1 MSEIRTGTSS
11 SFFNFTIMPAQS
23 DNSQLSTLNAQL
35 LKQYWGYDSFRGIQ
49 EEIINSISEN
59 KDTLG
64 LMPTGGGKSITFQ
77 VPALAKDG
85 LCLVITP
92 LIALMKDQ
100 VQNLRK
106 RGIKALSIYSGMSRQ
121 DIITTLENCIFGN
134 YKFLYISPERLDT
147 EIFRTKLR
155 KMKVS
160 MITVDESHCISQWGY
175 DFRPA
180 YLKIAEIR
188 ELLPDVPVLALTA
201 TATPEVVK
209 DIQARLHFR
218 RENVFRMSFE
228 RSNLAYIVR
237 KTDNKTGELLHILR
251 SMPGSAIVY
260 VRNRRRTKEI
270 TELLNNEDITA
281 DFYHAGLDDATK
293 DIRQHRWQSGGSR
306 VMVATNAFGMGI
318 DKPDVRIV
326 IHMDLPDSI
335 EAYFQEA
342 GRAGRDGQKAYAV
355 ILYAKAD
362 KTTLHKRIPDTFPE
376 KEYIK
381 DVYEHLQYYYQMAM
395 GDGLD
400 CVREFNIEDFCRKFK
415 YFPVPVDSALKI
427 LTQAGYL
434 EYTGEQDNTSRL
446 LFTIRR
452 DELYRLR
459 EMGDDMDKL
468 IQTVLRSY
476 TGVFTD
482 YTYINEDSLAIR
494 TGLTRRQI
502 YEQLVHLAKLRIVSY
517 IPRKKTP
524 YIIYTRERIE
534 AQLIHISPEIYEERK
549 ARYETRINA
558 MLEYVTNDTLCR
570 SRMLLDYFGE
580 KNEHNCGQC
589 DTCIGLRKQTA
600 TCQPDREELYEKI
613 HKILSGAPQ
622 TPAGLLEQLPIEKE
636 LLTEALHRLLDEGK
650 IIVVDG
656 ILQIKK

>member
-1 MSEIRTGTSS
+1 MCHQDI
-11 SFFNFTIMPAQS
+11 
-23 DNSQLSTLNAQL
+23 
-35 LKQYWGYDSFRGIQ
+35 LKQYWGYSSFRGIQ
-49 EEIINSISEN
+49 QEIIDSISAG

-77 VPALAKDG
+77 VPALAREG
-85 LCLVITP
+85 MCLVITP

-106 RGIKALSIYSGMSRQ
+106 RGIKALAIYSGMSRQ
-121 DIITTLENCIFGN
+121 EIVVTLENCIFGN

-155 KMKVS
+155 KMKIS

-188 ELLPDVPVLALTA
+188 ELLPHAPVLALTA

-209 DIQARLHFR
+209 DIQERLHFR
-218 RENVFRMSFE
+218 QENVFRMSFE

-237 KTDNKTGELLHILR
+237 RTENKNAELLHILR
-251 SMPGSAIVY
+251 SMSGSAIVY

-270 TELLNNEDITA
+270 AELLNNENITA

-293 DIRQHRWQSGGSR
+293 DTRQHRWQSGESR
-306 VMVATNAFGMGI
+306 VIVATNAFGMGI

-355 ILYAKAD
+355 ILHAKTD
-362 KTTLHKRIPDTFPE
+362 KAVLQRRIPDTFPE
-376 KEYIK
+376 KEYIRN
-381 DVYEHLQYYYQMAM
+381 VYEHLQYYYQMAM
-395 GDGLD
+395 GDGLE

-415 YFPVPVDSALKI
+415 HFPVPVDSALKI

-434 EYTGEQDNTSRL
+434 EYTAEQDNASRL
-446 LFTIRR
+446 LFTLRR

-459 EMGDDMDKL
+459 EMGEETDKL
-468 IQTVLRSY
+468 IRTILRSY

-482 YTYINEDSLAIR
+482 YAYINEDSLATR

-502 YEQLVHLAKLRIVSY
+502 YELLVHLAKLRIVSY
-517 IPRKKTP
+517 IPHKKTP
-524 YIIYTRERIE
+524 YIIYTRERVE
-534 AQLIHISPEIYEERK
+534 AQRIHISPEVYEIRK
-549 ARYETRINA
+549 ARYEARINA
-558 MLEYVTNDTLCR
+558 MLEYVTGNSVCR

-580 KNEHNCGQC
+580 KNGHNCGQC
-589 DTCIGLRKQTA
+589 DTCIDLRNNPAAAEAAERQ
-600 TCQPDREELYEKI
+600 ELCTKI
-613 HKILSGAPQ
+613 CRILSAAPR
-622 TPAGLLEQLPIEKE
+622 TPEGMLELLPTDKE
-636 LLTEALHRLLDEGK
+636 LLTDTLHRMLDEGK
-650 IIVVDG
+650 IIAADG
-656 ILQIKK
+656 MLQMKK

>member
-1 MSEIRTGTSS
+1 MSSQ
-11 SFFNFTIMPAQS
+11 P
-23 DNSQLSTLNAQL
+23 DVSQLSTLNSRI
-35 LKQYWGYDSFRGIQ
+35 LKQYWGYDRFRGIQ
-49 EEIINSISEN
+49 EDIIDSISKN

-77 VPALAKDG
+77 VPALAKEG
-85 LCLVITP
+85 MCLVITP

-100 VQNLRK
+100 VQNLKK
-106 RGIKALSIYSGMSRQ
+106 RGIKALAIYSGMSRQ
-121 DIITTLENCIFGN
+121 DIIITLENCIFGN

-155 KMKVS
+155 KMHIS

-218 RENVFRMSFE
+218 HKNVFRMSFE
-228 RSNLAYIVR
+228 RNNLAYIVR
-237 KTDNKTGELLHILR
+237 KTENKTAELLHILR

-270 TELLNNEDITA
+270 TELLNNEHITA

-293 DIRQHRWQSGGSR
+293 DIRQHRWQSGESR

-355 ILYAKAD
+355 ILYAKSD

-376 KEYIK
+376 KEYIR

-415 YFPVPVDSALKI
+415 YFPVPVDSALRI

-434 EYTGEQDNTSRL
+434 EYTAEQDSTSRI

-459 EMGDDMDKL
+459 EMGEDMDRL
-468 IQTVLRSY
+468 IQAVLRSY

-494 TGLTRRQI
+494 TELTRRQI
-502 YEQLVHLAKLRIVSY
+502 YEMLVHLAKLRIVSY
-517 IPRKKTP
+517 IPHKKTP
-524 YIIYTRERIE
+524 YIIYTRERVE
-534 AQLIHISPEIYEERK
+534 AQRIHISPEVYEHRK

-558 MLEYVTNDTLCR
+558 MLDYVTNDTVCR

-580 KNEHNCGQC
+580 RNEHNCGQC
-589 DTCIGLRKQTA
+589 DTCISLRSKSKA
-600 TCQPDREELYEKI
+600 SEQPDRETLCAKVCG
-613 HKILSGAPQ
+613 ILSRESL
-622 TPAGLLEQLPIEKE
+622 TPAGLLKQLPMDKE
-636 LLTEALHRLLDEGK
+636 LLTEILHRLSDEGK
-650 IIVVDG
+650 IIAVDG
-656 ILQIKK
+656 ILQIRK

>member
-1 MSEIRTGTSS
+1 MSSQ
-11 SFFNFTIMPAQS
+11 PDA
-23 DNSQLSTLNAQL
+23 SQLSTLNSRI
-35 LKQYWGYDSFRGIQ
+35 LKQYWGYDRFRGIQ
-49 EEIINSISEN
+49 EDIIDSISKN

-77 VPALAKDG
+77 VPALAKEG
-85 LCLVITP
+85 MCLVITP

-100 VQNLRK
+100 VQNLKK
-106 RGIKALSIYSGMSRQ
+106 RGIKALAIYSGMSRQ
-121 DIITTLENCIFGN
+121 DIIITLENCIFGN

-155 KMKVS
+155 KMHIS

-218 RENVFRMSFE
+218 HKNVFRMSFE
-228 RSNLAYIVR
+228 RNNLAYIVR
-237 KTDNKTGELLHILR
+237 KTENKTAELLHILR

-270 TELLNNEDITA
+270 TELLNNEHITA

-293 DIRQHRWQSGGSR
+293 DIRQHRWQSGESR

-355 ILYAKAD
+355 ILYAKSD

-376 KEYIK
+376 KEYIR

-415 YFPVPVDSALKI
+415 YFPVPVDSALRI

-434 EYTGEQDNTSRL
+434 EYTAEQDSTSRI

-459 EMGDDMDKL
+459 EMGEDMDRL
-468 IQTVLRSY
+468 IQAVLRSY

-502 YEQLVHLAKLRIVSY
+502 YEMLVHLAKLRIVSY
-517 IPRKKTP
+517 IPHKKTP
-524 YIIYTRERIE
+524 YIIYTRERVE
-534 AQLIHISPEIYEERK
+534 AQRIHISPEVYEHRK

-558 MLEYVTNDTLCR
+558 MLDYVTNDTVCR

-580 KNEHNCGQC
+580 RNEHNCGQC
-589 DTCIGLRKQTA
+589 DTCISLRSKSKVSEQL
-600 TCQPDREELYEKI
+600 DREALCTKVCG
-613 HKILSGAPQ
+613 ILSRESL
-622 TPAGLLEQLPIEKE
+622 TPAGLLKQLPMDKE
-636 LLTEALHRLLDEGK
+636 LLTEILHRLSDEGK
-650 IIVVDG
+650 IIAVDG
-656 ILQIKK
+656 ILQIRK

>member
-1 MSEIRTGTSS
+1 MSSQ
-11 SFFNFTIMPAQS
+11 PDA
-23 DNSQLSTLNAQL
+23 SQLSTLNSRI
-35 LKQYWGYDSFRGIQ
+35 LKQYWGYDRFRGIQ
-49 EEIINSISEN
+49 EDIIDSISKN

-77 VPALAKDG
+77 VPALAKEG
-85 LCLVITP
+85 MCLVITP

-100 VQNLRK
+100 VQNLKK
-106 RGIKALSIYSGMSRQ
+106 RGIKALAIYSGMSRQ
-121 DIITTLENCIFGN
+121 DIIITLENCIFGN

-155 KMKVS
+155 KMHIS

-218 RENVFRMSFE
+218 HKNVFRMSFE
-228 RSNLAYIVR
+228 RNNLAYIVR
-237 KTDNKTGELLHILR
+237 KTENKTAELLHILR

-270 TELLNNEDITA
+270 TELLNNEHITA

-293 DIRQHRWQSGGSR
+293 DIRQHRWQSGESR

-355 ILYAKAD
+355 ILYAKSD
-362 KTTLHKRIPDTFPE
+362 KTTLRKRIPDTFPE
-376 KEYIK
+376 KEYIR

-415 YFPVPVDSALKI
+415 YFPVPVDSALRI

-434 EYTGEQDNTSRL
+434 EYTAEQDSTSRI

-459 EMGDDMDKL
+459 EMGEDMDRL
-468 IQTVLRSY
+468 IQAVLRSY

-502 YEQLVHLAKLRIVSY
+502 YEMLVHLAKLRIVSY
-517 IPRKKTP
+517 IPHKKTP
-524 YIIYTRERIE
+524 YIIYTRERVE
-534 AQLIHISPEIYEERK
+534 AQRIHISPEVYEHRK

-558 MLEYVTNDTLCR
+558 MLDYVTNDTVCR

-580 KNEHNCGQC
+580 RNEHNCGQC
-589 DTCIGLRKQTA
+589 DTCISLRSK
-600 TCQPDREELYEKI
+600 
-613 HKILSGAPQ
+613 
-622 TPAGLLEQLPIEKE
+622 
-636 LLTEALHRLLDEGK
+636 
-650 IIVVDG
+650 
-656 ILQIKK
+656 

>member
-1 MSEIRTGTSS
+1 MTYLLQ
-11 SFFNFTIMPAQS
+11 P
-23 DNSQLSTLNAQL
+23 STLNSQL
-35 LKQYWGYDSFRGIQ
+35 LKQYWGYDRFRGIQ
-49 EEIINSISEN
+49 EDIINSISEN

-106 RGIKALSIYSGMSRQ
+106 RGIKALAIYSGMSRQ

-188 ELLPDVPVLALTA
+188 ELLPDIPVLALTA

-209 DIQARLHFR
+209 DIQTRLHFR

-228 RSNLAYIVR
+228 RNNLAYIVR
-237 KTDNKTGELLHILR
+237 KTENKTAELLHILR

-293 DIRQHRWQSGGSR
+293 DIRQHRWQSGESR

-355 ILYAKAD
+355 ILYAKSD

-395 GDGLD
+395 GDGLE

-434 EYTGEQDNTSRL
+434 EYTGEQDNTSRI

-459 EMGDDMDKL
+459 EMGEDMDKL
-468 IQTVLRSY
+468 IQAVLRSY

-482 YTYINEDSLAIR
+482 YTYINEDSLAVR

-517 IPRKKTP
+517 IPHKKTP
-524 YIIYTRERIE
+524 YIIYTRERVE
-534 AQLIHISPEIYEERK
+534 AQRIHLSPEIYEERK
-549 ARYETRINA
+549 ARYEARINSI
-558 MLEYVTNDTLCR
+558 LEYVTNDTVCR

-589 DTCIGLRKQTA
+589 DTCISLRNKPA
-600 TCQPDREELYEKI
+600 TGKPGQKELAGKI
-613 HKILSGAPQ
+613 QEMLSSAPQ
-622 TPAGLLEQLPIEKE
+622 TPAGLLEQIQTDKE
-636 LLTEALHRLLDEGK
+636 LLTETLHQLLDEGK
-650 IIVVDG
+650 IIAANG

>member
-1 MSEIRTGTSS
+1 MSSQ
-11 SFFNFTIMPAQS
+11 PDA
-23 DNSQLSTLNAQL
+23 SQLSTLNSRI
-35 LKQYWGYDSFRGIQ
+35 LKQYWGYDRFRGIQ
-49 EEIINSISEN
+49 EDIIDSISKN

-77 VPALAKDG
+77 VPALAKEG
-85 LCLVITP
+85 MCLVITP

-100 VQNLRK
+100 VQNLKK
-106 RGIKALSIYSGMSRQ
+106 RGIKALAIYSGMSRQ
-121 DIITTLENCIFGN
+121 DIIITLENCIFGN

-155 KMKVS
+155 KMHIS

-218 RENVFRMSFE
+218 HKNVFRMSFE
-228 RSNLAYIVR
+228 RNNLAYIVR
-237 KTDNKTGELLHILR
+237 KTENKTAELLHILR
-251 SMPGSAIVY
+251 NMPGSAIVY

-270 TELLNNEDITA
+270 TELLNNEHITA

-293 DIRQHRWQSGGSR
+293 DIRQRRWQSGESR

-355 ILYAKAD
+355 ILYAKSD

-376 KEYIK
+376 KEYIR

-415 YFPVPVDSALKI
+415 YFPVPVDSALRI

-434 EYTGEQDNTSRL
+434 EYTAEQDSTSRI

-459 EMGDDMDKL
+459 EMGEDMDRL
-468 IQTVLRSY
+468 IQAVLRSY

-502 YEQLVHLAKLRIVSY
+502 YEMLVHLAKQRIVSY
-517 IPRKKTP
+517 IPHKKTP
-524 YIIYTRERIE
+524 YIIYTRERVE
-534 AQLIHISPEIYEERK
+534 AQRIHISPEVYEHRK

-558 MLEYVTNDTLCR
+558 MLDYVTNDTVCR

-580 KNEHNCGQC
+580 RNEHNCGQC
-589 DTCIGLRKQTA
+589 DTCISLRSKSKVSE
-600 TCQPDREELYEKI
+600 QPDRETLCTKVCG
-613 HKILSGAPQ
+613 ILSRESL
-622 TPAGLLEQLPIEKE
+622 TPAGLLKQLPMDKE
-636 LLTEALHRLLDEGK
+636 LLTEILHRLSDEGK
-650 IIVVDG
+650 IIAVDG
-656 ILQIKK
+656 ILQIRK